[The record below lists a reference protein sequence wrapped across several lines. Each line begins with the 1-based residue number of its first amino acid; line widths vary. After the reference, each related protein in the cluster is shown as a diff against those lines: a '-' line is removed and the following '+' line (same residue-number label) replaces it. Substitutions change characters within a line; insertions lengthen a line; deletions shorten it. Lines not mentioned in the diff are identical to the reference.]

1 VSASLGVLNIGVA
14 DLIARQCL
22 DACMH
27 SILRCLHADRGVLI
41 AARGMWY
48 AECSMLNDT
57 RRWAPIALCSA
68 HFSCARR
75 LDRIR
80 MAALCLQVM
89 PSWLLVESSP
99 CKREHLCAPLSVHSD
114 SCMHCCLTGC
124 EASVGFGCCV
134 CSGIVLE
141 ISSLICEITMVGAPL
156 NITVAN

>member
-14 DLIARQCL
+14 RQCL

-27 SILRCLHADRGVLI
+27 SILHCLHADHAMLI
-41 AARGMWY
+41 VV
-48 AECSMLNDT
+48 CSMLNGT

-68 HFSCARR
+68 HFSCVKR
-75 LDRIR
+75 LDCIRI
-80 MAALCLQVM
+80 AALCLQLM
-89 PSWLLVESSP
+89 PSWLIVESSP
-99 CKREHLCAPLSVHSD
+99 CKREHLCAPLSVHLD

-156 NITVAN
+156 NITVKN